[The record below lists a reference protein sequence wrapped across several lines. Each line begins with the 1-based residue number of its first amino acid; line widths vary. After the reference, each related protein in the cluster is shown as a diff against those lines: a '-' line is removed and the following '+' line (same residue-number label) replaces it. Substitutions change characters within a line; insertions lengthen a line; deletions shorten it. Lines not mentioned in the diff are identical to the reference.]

1 MKNYYLKIES
11 YYDKDAGDFDHRYW
25 QNPVLQRIR
34 QDFREQVKCYT
45 FTNMLEIGY
54 GTGIDLVHF
63 AKTHPHVQVAGIDI
77 SGEMQRIA
85 KAKGEAAQLSN
96 LRVEK
101 GKVEDLPELFPGK
114 QFNMIYVFFGALNTV
129 DDLEKTAQILLQFTS
144 PGGILVLSFVNK
156 YYIAGMLI
164 ELAKLR
170 FRAAFSRLNSVWG
183 GYSPS
188 QFLPSRCYTPGEIKK
203 AFKSYK
209 LLKIKGYSILHPAW
223 YYHGLNRLLRR
234 FLPMLWRADLL
245 LNKTPLRGLGEYTL
259 YVFQKKGF

>member
-1 MKNYYLKIES
+1 MKNYYQQIET

-34 QDFREQVKCYT
+34 QDFREQVKRYT

-77 SGEMQRIA
+77 SGEMQKIA
-85 KAKGEAAQLSN
+85 EAKGKAAHLKN

-101 GKVEDLPELFPGK
+101 GKVEDIPELFHEK
-114 QFNMIYVFFGALNTV
+114 QFDMIYVFFGALNTV
-129 DDLEKTAQILLQFTS
+129 DDLGKTAQMLFQCTS
-144 PGGILVLSFVNK
+144 LGGVLVLSFVNK
-156 YYIAGMLI
+156 YYMAGMLI

-170 FRAAFSRLNSVWG
+170 FRAAFSRMNRVWG

-188 QFLPSRCYTPGEIKK
+188 QFLPSKCYSPYEIKR
-203 AFKSYK
+203 AFNDFK
-209 LLKIKGYSILHPAW
+209 LLKSKGYSIIHPAW

-234 FLPMLWRADLL
+234 ALPVLWKADQL
-245 LNKTPLRGLGEYTL
+245 LNKTPFRGFGEYML
-259 YVFQKKGF
+259 YVFQKERL